1 VLLFTI
7 GDLDADGFG
16 LLVGDTVLER
26 EPIGVGDTGSIWAT
40 GDSEG
45 DMVIGETLADTVI
58 IEETLGDIIGDAIII
73 GEALGDIIGD
83 ILRDNIGGTLV
94 DTVIIG
100 DIEAEILFIALPAW
114 LNILSIP

>member
-1 VLLFTI
+1 MF
-7 GDLDADGFG
+7 
-16 LLVGDTVLER
+16 ER
-26 EPIGVGDTGSIWAT
+26 EPMGIGDTGSIGAT

-58 IEETLGDIIGDAIII
+58 IEETLGDIIGDT
-73 GEALGDIIGD
+73 LGDIIRDTLGD
-83 ILRDNIGGTLV
+83 IIAGTLV

-100 DIEAEILFIALPAW
+100 DIEAEIVFIALPVW

>member
-1 VLLFTI
+1 MLLFTI

-58 IEETLGDIIGDAIII
+58 IEETLGDIIGDT
-73 GEALGDIIGD
+73 LGDIIGD
-83 ILRDNIGGTLV
+83 ILRDNIGGTLA

-100 DIEAEILFIALPAW
+100 DIEAEIVFIALPVW